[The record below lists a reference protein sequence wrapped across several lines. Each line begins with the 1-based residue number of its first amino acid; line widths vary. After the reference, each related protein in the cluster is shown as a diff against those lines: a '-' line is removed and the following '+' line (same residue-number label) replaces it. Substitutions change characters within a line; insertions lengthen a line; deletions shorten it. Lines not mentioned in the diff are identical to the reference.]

1 MWLVE
6 ENIDFTTGGDWQKSF
21 NINKNIVRIKT
32 GETVPENTM
41 ESKAR
46 LYHDYV
52 NIVSFKT
59 DFRIL
64 VDVDEEEFD
73 LLCGESC
80 LQDATDAK
88 LGSDMS
94 KLLREGKE
102 AEVSYPNIL

>member
-1 MWLVE
+1 
-6 ENIDFTTGGDWQKSF
+6 
-21 NINKNIVRIKT
+21 
-32 GETVPENTM
+32 VPENTT

-46 LYHDYV
+46 LYHDYAS
-52 NIVSFKT
+52 IVGFKS

-64 VDVDEEEFD
+64 NVDEEEFD
-73 LLCGESC
+73 LVCGENC
-80 LQDATDAK
+80 LQDATDVK